1 MIFESPR
8 TDSTLIYLFLRQDKH
23 REQFYHNS
31 NNDICH
37 RFGRWD
43 VDIDV
48 EAFQEIAQALEEIE
62 EVIII

>member
-1 MIFESPR
+1 MIIDTARTEFSP
-8 TDSTLIYLFLRQDKH
+8 LYLFLRQDEY
-23 REQFYHNS
+23 REQFHHNF

-48 EAFQEIAQALEEIE
+48 EAFQEIAQAFEEIE
-62 EVIII
+62 EIIII